1 MNTSRMDS
9 VLNRQKRNLV
19 VDALYALVVI
29 AGVMFYL
36 LGLGAS
42 QVAVAS
48 MPAVKAVPM
57 VDIAV
62 PVDQSALCAY
72 EPGAWRC

>member
-1 MNTSRMDS
+1 MNTSRMDT

-19 VDALYALVVI
+19 VDALYAMVVL

-48 MPAVKAVPM
+48 APAVTAVPA
-57 VDIAV
+57 VEFAV
-62 PVDQSALCAY
+62 PVEQSMLCAY
-72 EPGAWRC
+72 EPGSWTC

>member
-19 VDALYALVVI
+19 ADALYAMIVI

-48 MPAVKAVPM
+48 VPAMKAVPT
-57 VDIAV
+57 VDVGV
-62 PVDQSALCAY
+62 PVEQSALCAY
-72 EPGAWRC
+72 EPGAWHC

>member
-1 MNTSRMDS
+1 MNTSRMDT

-19 VDALYALVVI
+19 VDALYAMVVI

-42 QVAVAS
+42 QVAAAS
-48 MPAVKAVPM
+48 VPAVKAAPAVE
-57 VDIAV
+57 IGV
-62 PVDQSALCAY
+62 PVEQSMLCAY

>member
-1 MNTSRMDS
+1 MNTSRMDT

-19 VDALYALVVI
+19 VDALYAMVVI

-48 MPAVKAVPM
+48 QPAVKAVPA
-57 VDIAV
+57 VEFAV
-62 PVDQSALCAY
+62 PVEQSMLCAY
-72 EPGAWRC
+72 EPGSWRC

>member
-1 MNTSRMDS
+1 MNTSRMDT

-48 MPAVKAVPM
+48 LPAVKAVPA
-57 VDIAV
+57 VEIAV
-62 PVDQSALCAY
+62 PVEQSMLCAY
-72 EPGAWRC
+72 EPGSWHC